1 MGEFTQFRSK
11 TIREIRIWSWLAAV
25 LPMAALACTF
35 FIWAFGTDSM
45 FKIAMVIGETTM
57 FTVAVIWWWWAIYVI
72 RRLVDQWDVTRG
84 RVSDVLEEIN
94 SIKTIVKDVNPYK
107 SDK

>member
-1 MGEFTQFRSK
+1 
-11 TIREIRIWSWLAAV
+11 
-25 LPMAALACTF
+25 
-35 FIWAFGTDSM
+35 M